1 MIIISRLVRVPHI
14 PTVIAHC
21 SDLRHVS
28 IIGVTCHVNIRDS
41 GRARINIWLG
51 WALSCSRW
59 SPLINIPLH
68 KFPRPVSQPHSNN
81 NTDYRCAG
89 WCIDM
94 MGMGRHGLVQFKTIS
109 INDNVTQWVNVESGP
124 LRLKRVLLFIPLKNS
139 LFHPTRRII
148 SFWVG
153 VKKEYSLFSFLY
165 SLVTQ
170 RLCVVLINT
179 SFSRETD

>member
-1 MIIISRLVRVPHI
+1 MASTHDYYIEAGPGPPHSHRNCALFWLAPRI
-14 PTVIAHC
+14 DYRC
-21 SDLRHVS
+21 DLSCKYPRQ
-28 IIGVTCHVNIRDS
+28 
-41 GRARINIWLG
+41 RARINIWLG

-81 NTDYRCAG
+81 NTDYRCTG

-94 MGMGRHGLVQFKTIS
+94 MGRHGLLVFKTIS

-153 VKKEYSLFSFLY
+153 VKKEFSLFSFLY
-165 SLVTQ
+165 SPG
-170 RLCVVLINT
+170 VVLVLHFKKST
-179 SFSRETD
+179 S